1 MKRNQRAFLILFL
14 ASISFVT
21 NSYAQESIVVTGG
34 KGTGI
39 GGDAN
44 YSIGQIADIQLKGS
58 GGSAQQGIQLPY
70 EIATL
75 GNDKFDEISL
85 VMTAFP
91 NPVIDELN
99 LIVDHNKFEALS
111 YNLFDMNGKI
121 ISKASNV
128 TSSET
133 KVSMQGL
140 AQGVYFLAVNNN
152 SKAIKTFKIIKK

>member
-1 MKRNQRAFLILFL
+1 MKRNQRAFQILFL

-34 KGTGI
+34 KGTGS
-39 GGDAN
+39 GGAAS
-44 YSIGQIADIQLKGS
+44 YSVGQIADIQLRGS
-58 GGSAQQGIQLPY
+58 GGSAQQGIQQPY

-75 GNDKFDEISL
+75 SNDKFDEISL

-99 LIVDHNKFEALS
+99 LIVVNNKFEDLS
-111 YNLFDMNGKI
+111 YNLFDINGRI
-121 ISKASNV
+121 LSKASNI

-133 KVSMQGL
+133 KVPMQGL
-140 AQGVYFLAVNNN
+140 AQGVYFLSVNNN